1 MNKLDKKCN
10 LPEGVLEERKSR
22 LREMTVSC
30 FSGMSVRLII
40 IIAEFL
46 GVYFYGSAALL
57 MDAIASFVDLF
68 CTSILLFCIRIA
80 AKPPDENHPLGHGRF
95 EPLIG
100 LQLGL
105 FISLVGVWL
114 FIQQG
119 MGLFELKKGGES
131 INPNIWMIPFFA
143 TLLLEISYQVVSR
156 TAKRLHSPALAAD
169 AIHYR
174 IDGMT
179 SLLAT
184 LALLLGVFIPDFGHF
199 IDHLGAFFI
208 SLFMIVMGFN
218 ASRENIYQLTD
229 HLPDEMFFNKV
240 KIAAKRDCRVLGT
253 DKIRIQQY
261 GPNAHID
268 IDIEVDPQLSVELAH
283 GISRQVRAEIQ
294 KEWPSVLDV
303 IVHIEPYYPKND
315 TLKENFD

>member
-1 MNKLDKKCN
+1 MNKLDKKCD

-68 CTSILLFCIRIA
+68 CSGILLFCIRIA

-105 FISLVGVWL
+105 FISLVGAWL

-119 MGLFELKKGGES
+119 MGLFELKKG
-131 INPNIWMIPFFA
+131 A
-143 TLLLEISYQVVSR
+143 R
-156 TAKRLHSPALAAD
+156 T
-169 AIHYR
+169 
-174 IDGMT
+174 
-179 SLLAT
+179 
-184 LALLLGVFIPDFGHF
+184 
-199 IDHLGAFFI
+199 
-208 SLFMIVMGFN
+208 
-218 ASRENIYQLTD
+218 
-229 HLPDEMFFNKV
+229 
-240 KIAAKRDCRVLGT
+240 
-253 DKIRIQQY
+253 
-261 GPNAHID
+261 
-268 IDIEVDPQLSVELAH
+268 
-283 GISRQVRAEIQ
+283 
-294 KEWPSVLDV
+294 
-303 IVHIEPYYPKND
+303 
-315 TLKENFD
+315 